1 MQNKINNSIKILL
14 FISIIFLLTSCVNKE
29 DIDKEIFTVINKKE
43 YKQNTLCKEQVKTNK
58 QYVQCLES
66 KTQENPSIE
75 NLNFLAG
82 VYTVKKD
89 YKKAISLY
97 EKSDSKGDKK
107 AQYYLGG
114 IYFEE
119 LKDDKKALEYFLKIK
134 DYSESICKIGLIYH
148 KESAQKAKNFYEKEL
163 KDKNSIAGVCLGRY
177 YLKLKMYSFSEKA
190 YEKAEKLGN
199 IQALYEL
206 GSLNSAYLKDK
217 KAAMH
222 YYRKAALKGD
232 VKSVHNI
239 AVLNDKNFKFEEA
252 KKWYELSCKAGD
264 NNSCLGLAHV
274 YRKEKNYKK
283 AIAIFTSL
291 GERGDARG
299 YNDAGLIYVREFKDF
314 DKAVASYKKGL
325 ALGNG
330 ESAAGIAIAYK
341 RIRKDYDKT
350 IEWFN
355 KSYKMKSKDGTYA
368 FANFYKETLKD
379 YDNAIKWY
387 INTYNMGSYKGSFA
401 LASLYRN
408 IFKDYKKAIFWYKRT
423 IELGNIGAM
432 HNLGYIY
439 HYDLKDKQKA
449 IYWYKK
455 AFSKGIKQSELQL
468 KKLGVIK

>member
-14 FISIIFLLTSCVNKE
+14 FISIIFLLTSCGSKE

-58 QYVQCLES
+58 QYMQCLES

-75 NLNFLAG
+75 NLNYLAG
-82 VYTVKKD
+82 VYAVKKD

-97 EKSDSKGDKK
+97 EKSASKGDKK

-119 LKDDKKALEYFLKIK
+119 LKDDKKALGYFLKIK

-148 KESAQKAKNFYEKEL
+148 KESSQKAKKFYEKEL

-177 YLKLKMYSFSEKA
+177 YLKLKMYNFSEKA
-190 YEKAEKLGN
+190 YKKAEKLGN

-217 KAAMH
+217 KAAMN

-239 AVLNDKNFKFEEA
+239 AVLNDKNFKFDEA

-264 NNSCLGLAHV
+264 KNSCLGLAHV
-274 YRKEKNYKK
+274 YRKEKNYTK

-291 GERGDARG
+291 GDRGDARG

-314 DKAVASYKKGL
+314 DKAVDSYKKGL
-325 ALGNG
+325 KLGNG
-330 ESAAGIAIAYK
+330 SGASGIAIAYELLK
-341 RIRKDYDKT
+341 KDYDKA
-350 IEWFN
+350 IEWYT
-355 KSYKMKSKDGTYA
+355 KSYAMGSLGGTYT
-368 FANFYKETLKD
+368 FANFYKNTLKD
-379 YDNAIKWY
+379 NINALKWFKRY
-387 INTYNMGSYKGSFA
+387 EKINHFEGSFI
-401 LASLYRN
+401 LGNFYRKDL
-408 IFKDYKKAIFWYKRT
+408 KDYKKAILWYKKSIALLNYR
-423 IELGNIGAM
+423 AM
-432 HNLGYIY
+432 TNLANLYY
-439 HYDLKDKQKA
+439 FDLKDKEKA
-449 IYWYKK
+449 IEWYKK
-455 AFSKGIKQSELQL
+455 AYKNGSSKAKLQL
-468 KKLGVIK
+468 INLGVIK